1 MTIQEIKTKICDLR
15 CSVEELSE
23 ECWNLWQETEDKR
36 TESLAD
42 YLHYELTAIA
52 CHLSNLE
59 DTEEEDKEE
68 KENAWWDTCHL
79 DEWWDTLDNADKADL
94 ANIPQ
99 PTRDDGGRGDNE
111 FEFQERTSKWWNS
124 RTLEQKGEIYKDYCE
139 RY

>member
-1 MTIQEIKTKICDLR
+1 MTLEEIKTKICDLR

-23 ECWNLWQETEDKR
+23 ECWKLWQETEDNR
-36 TESLAD
+36 TESVAD

-68 KENAWWDTCHL
+68 KENAWWDACHL
-79 DEWWDTLDNADKADL
+79 DEWWEDLDNLDKSEL
-94 ANIPQ
+94 ANIPF
-99 PTRDDGGRGDNE
+99 PTADDGGRGDNQYE
-111 FEFQERTSKWWNS
+111 FDERTSKWWNS